1 MKFNRKWLVAALVVA
16 VVTVPLA
23 VKKSRGATGI
33 AVDIALAAEQD
44 VRPTILASG
53 TLAYRNEVNLTA
65 EVVAKVAMIAVK
77 EGDTVQAGQLLLR
90 LDPESYNNAIEREE
104 AGLRQNRISIER
116 QRSALSLRA
125 KQFERSKQLVVAQII
140 DRNRFDEDRNQLD
153 LARADLRSSEEA
165 LRRSAAVVG
174 EAHEQRA
181 KTEIRSPIAGR
192 IVSLPIKVGETAIP
206 SSSSMAGA
214 QLMKIA
220 DTSAIQAEL
229 KVDEADIAK
238 VAVGQKVDLFAAA
251 YPDNALKGVVE
262 QIALAPTIEGQGRA
276 YKVTV
281 RITTPPALHLRSGMS
296 ARADI
301 FLGDGRKQLAVP
313 VEAVLSEAGE
323 NGKSTRHLWVQSNGS
338 AKKVK
343 VRTGVSD
350 DRWESINAGIARGDR
365 VIIGPGKVL
374 RTLREGDRV
383 VQRSA
388 REKSAEEGNVDSA
401 DDSSADDKDE
411 RDAAE

>member
-1 MKFNRKWLVAALVVA
+1 MKFNKKWLAAVLVVA
-16 VVTVPLA
+16 VVALPLA

-33 AVDIALAAEQD
+33 PVDMAVAAEQE
-44 VRPTILASG
+44 VSPTILASG

-77 EGDTVQAGQLLLR
+77 EGDTVEAGQLLMR

-116 QRSALSLRA
+116 QRAALALRA
-125 KQFERSKQLVVAQII
+125 KQFERSKQLVAAQII

-153 LARADLRSSEEA
+153 MARADLRSSEEA

-206 SSSSMAGA
+206 SSSSLAGA

-238 VAVGQKVDLFAAA
+238 IAVGQKVDLYPAA
-251 YPDNALKGVVE
+251 YPDEPLKGVIE
-262 QIALAPTIEGQGRA
+262 QIALAPTLEGQGRA

-281 RITTPPALHLRSGMS
+281 RMTTPPMLHLRSGMS
-296 ARADI
+296 ARANI
-301 FLGDGRKQLAVP
+301 FLGDGKKHLAVP
-313 VEAVLSEAGE
+313 VEAVISETGE
-323 NGKSTRHLWVQSNGS
+323 DDKVNRYVWLQRNGS
-338 AKKVK
+338 ARKVA
-343 VRTGVSD
+343 VQTGVSD
-350 DRWESINAGIARGDR
+350 DRWESVSAGVARGDS
-365 VIIGPGKVL
+365 VIVGPGKVL
-374 RTLREGDRV
+374 RTLHAGDRV
-383 VQRSA
+383 VPR
-388 REKSAEEGNVDSA
+388 
-401 DDSSADDKDE
+401 SADDKAKEIGKDDDKDDQE
-411 RDAAE
+411 EKE

>member
-1 MKFNRKWLVAALVVA
+1 MKFNSKWLVAVLVVA

-23 VKKSRGATGI
+23 VKKSRGATGTP
-33 AVDIALAAEQD
+33 VDIALAAEQD

-77 EGDTVQAGQLLLR
+77 EGDTVEAGQLLMR
-90 LDPESYNNAIEREE
+90 LDPETYNNAIEREE

-116 QRSALSLRA
+116 QRSALALRSR
-125 KQFERSKQLVVAQII
+125 QFERSKQLVAAQII
-140 DRNRFDEDRNQLD
+140 DRNRFDEDRNQLEM
-153 LARADLRSSEEA
+153 ARADLRSSEEA
-165 LRRSAAVVG
+165 LRRSSAVVG

-238 VAVGQKVDLFAAA
+238 VAIGHAVDLYPAA
-251 YPDNALKGVVE
+251 YPDTPLKGVVE

-281 RITTPPALHLRSGMS
+281 ELTTPAGLKLRSGMS

-301 FLGDGRKQLAVP
+301 FLSDGRKRLAVP
-313 VEAVLSEAGE
+313 VEAVISEVGE
-323 NGKSTRHLWVQSNGS
+323 DDKTTRHVWLQRNGAARKVAVQ
-338 AKKVK
+338 
-343 VRTGVSD
+343 TGVSD
-350 DRWESINAGIARGDR
+350 DRWESITRGVARGDS
-365 VIIGPGKVL
+365 VIVGPGKVL
-374 RTLREGDRV
+374 RSLRNGDPV
-383 VQRSA
+383 VQQSA
-388 REKSAEEGNVDSA
+388 GDKAAARDKGR
-401 DDSSADDKDE
+401 DDEQDDE
-411 RDAAE
+411 QDAK

>member
-1 MKFNRKWLVAALVVA
+1 MKFNKKWLAAVLVVA
-16 VVTVPLA
+16 VVALPLA

-33 AVDIALAAEQD
+33 PVEMAVVAEQD

-77 EGDTVQAGQLLLR
+77 EGDTVEAGQLLMR
-90 LDPESYNNAIEREE
+90 LDPETYNNAIEREE

-116 QRSALSLRA
+116 QRAALSLRA
-125 KQFERSKQLVVAQII
+125 KQFERSKQLVAAQII
-140 DRNRFDEDRNQLD
+140 DRNRFDEDRNQLEM
-153 LARADLRSSEEA
+153 ARADLRGSEEA

-206 SSSSMAGA
+206 SSSSLAGA

-238 VAVGQKVDLFAAA
+238 IAIGQHADLYPAA
-251 YPDNALKGVVE
+251 YPDQPLKGVIE

-281 RITTPPALHLRSGMS
+281 RMNTPPTLHLRSGMS

-301 FLGDGRKQLAVP
+301 FLSDGKKRLAVP
-313 VEAVLSEAGE
+313 VEAVISEPGE
-323 NGKSTRHLWVQSNGS
+323 GEKVERYVWLQRNGAAR
-338 AKKVK
+338 KVK

-350 DRWESINAGIARGDR
+350 DRWESISNGVARGDS
-365 VIIGPGKVL
+365 VIVGPGKVL
-374 RTLREGDRV
+374 RTLQAGDRV
-383 VQRSA
+383 VPRS
-388 REKSAEEGNVDSA
+388 D
-401 DDSSADDKDE
+401 DDKDSDE
-411 RDAAE
+411 DDGKDKADRDDAE

>member
-1 MKFNRKWLVAALVVA
+1 MKFNRKWLVAALIVA

-23 VKKSRGATGI
+23 VKKTRGATGTP
-33 AVDIALAAEQD
+33 VDIAVAAEQD

-77 EGDTVQAGQLLLR
+77 EGDTVEVGQLLMR

-116 QRSALSLRA
+116 QRSALSLRS
-125 KQFERSKQLVVAQII
+125 KQFERSQQLVAAQII
-140 DRNRFDEDRNQLD
+140 DRNRFDEDRNQLEM
-153 LARADLRSSEEA
+153 ARADLRSSEEA
-165 LRRSAAVVG
+165 LRRSSAVVG

-206 SSSSMAGA
+206 SSSALAGA

-229 KVDEADIAK
+229 KVDEADVAK
-238 VAVGQKVDLFAAA
+238 VAIGQQVDLYPAA
-251 YPDNALKGVVE
+251 YPDTPLKGVVD

-281 RITTPPALHLRSGMS
+281 RLTTPPALQLRSGMS

-301 FLGDGRKQLAVP
+301 FLSDGTKRLAVP
-313 VEAVLSEAGE
+313 VEAVVSESGE
-323 NGKSTRHLWVQSNGS
+323 DDKTTRHVWLHRDGG
-338 AKKVK
+338 ARKVT
-343 VRTGVSD
+343 VLTGVSD
-350 DRWESINAGIARGDR
+350 DRWQSITRGVARGDR
-365 VIIGPGKVL
+365 VIVGPGKAL
-374 RTLREGDRV
+374 RALTDGDPV
-383 VQRSA
+383 VQISA
-388 REKSAEEGNVDSA
+388 KDKAAARDQDQRKG
-401 DDSSADDKDE
+401 DDPGDDQE
-411 RDAAE
+411 RQDAK

>member
-1 MKFNRKWLVAALVVA
+1 MKFNKKWLVAALIVA
-16 VVTVPLA
+16 VVALPLA

-33 AVDIALAAEQD
+33 AVDMAVAAAQD

-77 EGDTVQAGQLLLR
+77 EGDTVEAGQLLMR
-90 LDPESYNNAIEREE
+90 LDPETYNNAIEREE

-116 QRSALSLRA
+116 QRAALSLRA
-125 KQFERSKQLVVAQII
+125 KQFERSKQLVAAQII
-140 DRNRFDEDRNQLD
+140 DRNRFDEDRNQLEM
-153 LARADLRSSEEA
+153 ARADLRGSEEA

-206 SSSSMAGA
+206 SSSSLAGA

-238 VAVGQKVDLFAAA
+238 IAVGQHVDLYPAA
-251 YPDNALKGVVE
+251 YPDQPLKGVID

-281 RITTPPALHLRSGMS
+281 RMTTPPTLHLRSGMS

-301 FLGDGRKQLAVP
+301 FLSDGKKRLAVP
-313 VEAVLSEAGE
+313 VEAVVSETGE
-323 NGKSTRHLWVQSNGS
+323 DDKVSRYVWLQHNGR

-343 VRTGVSD
+343 VSTGVSD
-350 DRWESINAGIARGDR
+350 DRWESISAGVARGDS
-365 VIIGPGKVL
+365 VIVGPGKVL
-374 RTLREGDRV
+374 RTLQAGDPV
-383 VQRSA
+383 VPR
-388 REKSAEEGNVDSA
+388 
-401 DDSSADDKDE
+401 SADDKTKEMGKDDDQD
-411 RDAAE
+411 DAE

>member
-1 MKFNRKWLVAALVVA
+1 MKFNKKWLAAALVVA
-16 VVTVPLA
+16 VVALPLA
-23 VKKSRGATGI
+23 VKKSRGANGTP
-33 AVDIALAAEQD
+33 VDMAAATEQD

-77 EGDTVQAGQLLLR
+77 EGDTVEAGQLLLR

-104 AGLRQNRISIER
+104 ASRRQNRISIER
-116 QRSALSLRA
+116 QRAALALRE
-125 KQFERSKQLVVAQII
+125 KQFERSKQLAAAQII
-140 DRNRFDEDRNQLD
+140 DRNRFDEDRHQLE

-165 LRRSAAVVG
+165 LRRTDAVVS
-174 EAHEQRA
+174 EAREQRA

-192 IVSLPIKVGETAIP
+192 IVSLPIKIGETAIP
-206 SSSSMAGA
+206 STSSLAGA

-220 DTSAIQAEL
+220 DTAAIQGEL

-238 VAVGQKVDLFAAA
+238 VAVGQRVDVYPAA
-251 YPDNALKGVVE
+251 YPERPLKGVVE

-281 RITTPPALHLRSGMS
+281 RLTTTPTLQLRSGMS

-313 VEAVLSEAGE
+313 VEAVVSQTDEDD
-323 NGKSTRHLWVQSNGS
+323 KTTRHVWLQKNGS
-338 AKKVK
+338 AKKVT

-350 DRWESINAGIARGDR
+350 DRWESIAHGVIRGDS
-365 VIIGPGKVL
+365 VIVGPAKVL
-374 RTLREGDRV
+374 RTLRDGDRV
-383 VQRSA
+383 VQLST
-388 REKSAEEGNVDSA
+388 EDK
-401 DDSSADDKDE
+401 DDDEQRDDKDG
-411 RDAAE
+411 DA

>member
-1 MKFNRKWLVAALVVA
+1 MKFNRKWLAATLVVA
-16 VVTVPLA
+16 VVAVPLA
-23 VKKSRGATGI
+23 VNKSRGATGTEVNM
-33 AVDIALAAEQD
+33 AVAAEQD

-77 EGDTVQAGQLLLR
+77 EGDVVEAGQLLMR

-116 QRSALSLRA
+116 QRSALALRA
-125 KQFERSKQLVVAQII
+125 KQFERSKQLAAAQII
-140 DRNRFDEDRNQLD
+140 DRNRFDEDRNQLEM
-153 LARADLRSSEEA
+153 ARADLRSSEEA

-206 SSSSMAGA
+206 SSSALAGA

-238 VAVGQKVDLFAAA
+238 VALGQQVDLYPAA

-281 RITTPPALHLRSGMS
+281 RLTTPPALQLRSGMS

-313 VEAVLSEAGE
+313 VEAVISEAGE
-323 NGKSTRHLWVQSNGS
+323 DDKTIRYVWLQKNGS
-338 AKKVK
+338 ARKVK

-350 DRWESINAGIARGDR
+350 DRWESISAGVARGDS
-365 VIIGPGKVL
+365 VIVGPGKIL
-374 RTLREGDRV
+374 RTLKNGDPV
-383 VQRSA
+383 VQQSA
-388 REKSAEEGNVDSA
+388 QDKAAGQ
-401 DDSSADDKDE
+401 DDDDDQDQDE
-411 RDAAE
+411 QAAK

>member
-1 MKFNRKWLVAALVVA
+1 MKFNRKWLAATLVVA
-16 VVTVPLA
+16 VVAVPLA
-23 VKKSRGATGI
+23 VSKSRGPTGTEVDM
-33 AVDIALAAEQD
+33 AVAAEQD

-77 EGDTVQAGQLLLR
+77 EGDTVQAGQLLMR

-116 QRSALSLRA
+116 QRSALALRA
-125 KQFERSKQLVVAQII
+125 KQFERSKQLVAAQII
-140 DRNRFDEDRNQLD
+140 DRNRFDEDRNQLEM
-153 LARADLRSSEEA
+153 ARADLRSSEEA

-206 SSSSMAGA
+206 SSSALAGA

-238 VAVGQKVDLFAAA
+238 VAIGQQVDLYPAA
-251 YPDNALKGVVE
+251 YQDNALKGVVE

-281 RITTPPALHLRSGMS
+281 RLTTPPTLQLRSGMS

-313 VEAVLSEAGE
+313 VEAVISEAGE
-323 NGKSTRHLWVQSNGS
+323 DDKTVRYVWLQKNGS
-338 AKKVK
+338 ARKVK

-350 DRWESINAGIARGDR
+350 DRWESISAGVARGDS
-365 VIIGPGKVL
+365 VIVGPGKTL
-374 RTLREGDRV
+374 RTLKNGDPV
-383 VQRSA
+383 MQQSA
-388 REKSAEEGNVDSA
+388 RDKAAQQDSDDQDSGEDDNQEEQ
-401 DDSSADDKDE
+401 
-411 RDAAE
+411 DAK